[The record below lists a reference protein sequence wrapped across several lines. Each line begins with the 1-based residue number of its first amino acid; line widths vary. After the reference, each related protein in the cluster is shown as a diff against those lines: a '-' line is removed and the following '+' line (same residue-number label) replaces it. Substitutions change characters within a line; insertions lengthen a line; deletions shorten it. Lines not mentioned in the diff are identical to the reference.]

1 MREEMGMPLGA
12 QISGDETS
20 RFKPEVRRLIA
31 LARVLRWDVRWA
43 GNQRQ
48 MVVMRS
54 PVNTS
59 KTINLPT
66 TSINHNRWTST
77 MKQIV
82 THSDPE
88 AIRYVV
94 TGDFDLVKET
104 DIAEI
109 VVLVGPEL
117 LDYLA
122 EEVGMDKPSEKTVP
136 PTREVAE
143 EVTVVQMP
151 RKTAVAEAMEEA
163 QAKAAVEPPGYT
175 GKPTKGSKVDA
186 APERVIVSERPWLA
200 RKGGKDGA
208 GGVVYESPV
217 VNVVTY
223 SDGTETF
230 KCKFCDVTS
239 DNPRSISGHSNRG
252 HSAEVKQMPA
262 ATPLLRTDHYEKS
275 DIARPTRTAIARLA
289 NDLVAA
295 LDGVESWQAMDASDL
310 AHTLARRVVEGRPE
324 HHVNSEPLT
333 SEQVIAR
340 ITSLVDNGRLAEMSH
355 QMEQMAASLAEQT
368 ARADRAAGNL
378 QALKDML
385 NSEES

>member
-1 MREEMGMPLGA
+1 MPLGA
-12 QISGDETS
+12 RISGDETN

-31 LARVLRWDVRWA
+31 LARVLEWDVRWA
-43 GNQRQ
+43 GNNRQ
-48 MVVMRS
+48 LAVMRS
-54 PVNTS
+54 PVHTT
-59 KTINLPT
+59 KTINLPI

-77 MKQIV
+77 MKQLV
-82 THSDPE
+82 THSDPA
-88 AIRYVV
+88 AIRNVV
-94 TGDFDLVKET
+94 SGTYDLRKEA

-122 EEVGMDKPSEKTVP
+122 EEVGMDKPSEITP
-136 PTREVAE
+136 PTREEPE
-143 EVTVVQMP
+143 EVTVIPMP
-151 RKTAVAEAMEEA
+151 RPETKARKTAVAAAMEEA
-163 QAKAAVEPPGYT
+163 EAVKAAHPVIEKATNPDSPTAVVE
-175 GKPTKGSKVDA
+175 KIV
-186 APERVIVSERPWLA
+186 VSERPWLA
-200 RKGGKDGA
+200 RKGGKDGG

-230 KCKFCDVTS
+230 KCRFCDVTS

-252 HSAEVKQMPA
+252 HSAEVKQIPRDQ
-262 ATPLLRTDHYEKS
+262 PLLRTDHYEAS
-275 DIARPTRTAIARLA
+275 DITRPTRAAITRLA

-295 LDGVESWQAMDASDL
+295 LDGVEAWQAMDASDL

-324 HHVNSEPLT
+324 QHHSTEPLT
-333 SEQVIAR
+333 AEQVLSR
-340 ITSLVDNGRLAEMSH
+340 ITSLVDNGRVADLNH
-355 QMEQMAASLAEQT
+355 QIETMATALAEQT